1 MVPITLMIMGNS
13 AINTKFKGNLSLPEI
28 KPRTRGPIK
37 DLKNFIVDTVALPE
51 IISKG
56 PYQKRHIPI
65 LGPDILAAQSKYK
78 ILTAK
83 VHLTR
88 TRANSKIKFKMSKD

>member
-1 MVPITLMIMGNS
+1 MIMNNS

-37 DLKNFIVDTVALPE
+37 DLKNFIVVTVALPE

-56 PYQKRHIPI
+56 PYQKRHMPI
-65 LGPDILAAQSKYK
+65 LGPLLYLIFNPPNPN
-78 ILTAK
+78 I
-83 VHLTR
+83 R
-88 TRANSKIKFKMSKD
+88 F